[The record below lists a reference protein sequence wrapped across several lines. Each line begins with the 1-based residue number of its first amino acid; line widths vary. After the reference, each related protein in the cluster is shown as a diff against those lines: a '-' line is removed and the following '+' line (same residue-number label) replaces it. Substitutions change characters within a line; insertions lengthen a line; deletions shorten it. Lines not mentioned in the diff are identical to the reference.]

1 MATCRIDTDASP
13 QFALSCESWQKCGYS
28 TVKSDV
34 QDALAKI
41 RKDHLAC
48 RCRPVPRFAAVLGDF
63 QLLKYRQK
71 NAGASEGARGGW
83 RILALYHKQDGI
95 LYPILVYPKKEWAD
109 APDKQVTGYIQE
121 LLDSLREPRLN
132 L

>member
-1 MATCRIDTDASP
+1 MATCRIDPDASP
-13 QFALSCESWQKCGYS
+13 QFALSCENWQKSGYP

-34 QDALAKI
+34 DDALAKI

-48 RCRPVPRFAAVLGDF
+48 RCRLVPRFAAVLGDF

-83 RILALYHKQDGI
+83 RILALYHRQDGM
-95 LYPILVYPKKEWAD
+95 LYPILVYPKKECDD
-109 APDKQVTGYIQE
+109 APDKQVTGCIQE
-121 LLDSLREPRLN
+121 LLDTLTKPRLY
-132 L
+132 